1 MVFDSHNSGDEET
14 RMGAKNYVVRTQNG
28 ERTWFADDAEHAR
41 EQHLDA
47 FGGEPG
53 EDILEV
59 RIPR

>member
-1 MVFDSHNSGDEET
+1 MS
-14 RMGAKNYVVRTQNG
+14 AKNYVVRTQNG

-59 RIPR
+59 RLPPVLS